1 MKHPFILLGQEQ
13 NLNILN
19 YSDFLPAKEDNGIKY
34 KNDLTFNLMEIIT
47 KMKNKK
53 SDNKEINKE
62 LLLNLSLLLNLC
74 QEKNIPLELQ
84 KTGNENKIYSFY
96 FPLKKISIDNQINF
110 DGKEKLNENII
121 NDDIEN
127 NSLNNSKNISFD
139 LTYYSSKSLSCNND
153 NLIEDKN
160 NYEINFSE
168 CPIISDEKD
177 NSQDYLN
184 LFNQIMEIEEKD
196 NNNDNINDDKE
207 NKKKDNSFTLLNNST
222 NDNSINCSKN
232 LMLTP
237 TQENKKIN
245 NFINQNLTPTQHDIN
260 INFFNNNIYSLSPIK
275 NNQKLNFYNLN
286 QNYYQNLV
294 NSINKIYIDL
304 MYYHYSDILKIC
316 NSNEKFFINKNI
328 KISFFLAQLKK
339 FILKIGIN
347 DQTLYQA
354 ILKNILSSN
363 QKISFEEFLKCFDL
377 VINLSNPKIREK
389 YNFLFYILKKSF
401 NQIYYSQ
408 KDIQNFFKLISSNKI
423 YNDELT
429 DDIIERL
436 INRYKSIYQND
447 EKENIQNKKFHI
459 RKLNVVLG
467 TFFDDFI

>member
-1 MKHPFILLGQEQ
+1 MKHPFILRGQEQ

-139 LTYYSSKSLSCNND
+139 LTYYSSKSLLCNND

-160 NYEINFSE
+160 NFEINFSE

-207 NKKKDNSFTLLNNST
+207 NKNKDNSFTLLNNST

-304 MYYHYSDILKIC
+304 MYYNY
-316 NSNEKFFINKNI
+316 
-328 KISFFLAQLKK
+328 
-339 FILKIGIN
+339 
-347 DQTLYQA
+347 
-354 ILKNILSSN
+354 
-363 QKISFEEFLKCFDL
+363 
-377 VINLSNPKIREK
+377 
-389 YNFLFYILKKSF
+389 
-401 NQIYYSQ
+401 
-408 KDIQNFFKLISSNKI
+408 
-423 YNDELT
+423 
-429 DDIIERL
+429 
-436 INRYKSIYQND
+436 
-447 EKENIQNKKFHI
+447 
-459 RKLNVVLG
+459 
-467 TFFDDFI
+467 